1 MNRYKKSLQDD
12 SSVSAFDK
20 TWLEDYTLHSA
31 SVYAKWLQ

>member
-20 TWLEDYTLHSA
+20 TWLEDYILHFA
-31 SVYAKWLQ
+31 SVSVKWLQ